1 MKNSFLFFIFF
12 ALTAQIS
19 FANSSNH
26 SNCLKVE
33 KCFYLVVEDSVALEN
48 VFMKVLRDGA
58 ACTLAN
64 TPDFGTRIIVA
75 LDKIKFQSSRGT
87 IKIKRGQIAVFLEN
101 EYYDLPKGSYFEI
114 ALKKNH
120 PLLTKPSEWV
130 EPTKNKVIY
139 ENAEFRVFEERLDPG
154 DTREL
159 HSHAQR
165 VVVRLNQVQL
175 TDPRNAPSGKPG
187 TGIQVA
193 NTVKFAE
200 PVVHVTK
207 NLSKIPLFNI
217 VIEYKIEHK

>member
-1 MKNSFLFFIFF
+1 MR
-12 ALTAQIS
+12 
-19 FANSSNH
+19 
-26 SNCLKVE
+26 
-33 KCFYLVVEDSVALEN
+33 
-48 VFMKVLRDGA
+48 VLRYLA
-58 ACTLAN
+58 ACAVAN
-64 TPDFGTRIIVA
+64 TPNFVTRIILA
-75 LDKIKFQSSRGT
+75 LDKLKFKSNRGT

-114 ALKKNH
+114 ALKKDH
-120 PLLTKPSEWV
+120 PPLTKPSEWV
-130 EPTKNKVIY
+130 EPTKNQVIY
-139 ENAEFRVFEERLDPG
+139 EDAEFRVFEERLDPG
-154 DTREL
+154 DTRDL

-175 TDPRNAPSGKPG
+175 TDPRNSPNGKPG

-217 VIEYKIEHK
+217 VIEYKIEH

>member
-1 MKNSFLFFIFF
+1 MKFYFLFFIV
-12 ALTAQIS
+12 LTAQIS
-19 FANSSNH
+19 VANSNSISNIY
-26 SNCLKVE
+26 LKNFAIAN
-33 KCFYLVVEDSVALEN
+33 KDSVALDN
-48 VFMKVLRDGA
+48 AYIKVLRDEA

-64 TPDFGTRIIVA
+64 TPNFGTRIIVA
-75 LDKIKFQSSRGT
+75 LDKVKFKSNRGT

-101 EYYDLPKGSYFEI
+101 EFYDLPRGSYFEI
-114 ALKKNH
+114 ALKKDH

-130 EPTKNKVIY
+130 EPLKNKIIY
-139 ENAEFRVFEERLDPG
+139 ENTEFRVFEERLDPG

-175 TDPRNAPSGKPG
+175 TDPRNSPNGKPG

-207 NLSKIPLFNI
+207 NISKIPLFNI
-217 VIEYKIEHK
+217 VIEYKIEY

>member
-1 MKNSFLFFIFF
+1 M
-12 ALTAQIS
+12 LTAQIS
-19 FANSSNH
+19 VANSNSISNIY
-26 SNCLKVE
+26 LKNFAIAN
-33 KCFYLVVEDSVALEN
+33 KDSVALDN
-48 VFMKVLRDGA
+48 AYIKVLRDEA

-64 TPDFGTRIIVA
+64 TPNFGTRIIVA
-75 LDKIKFQSSRGT
+75 LDKVKFKSDRST

-101 EYYDLPKGSYFEI
+101 EFYDLPRGSYFEI
-114 ALKKNH
+114 ALKKDH

-130 EPTKNKVIY
+130 EPLKNKIIY
-139 ENAEFRVFEERLDPG
+139 ENTEFRVFEERLDPG

-175 TDPRNAPSGKPG
+175 TDPRNSPNGKPG

-217 VIEYKIEHK
+217 VIEYKIEH

>member
-1 MKNSFLFFIFF
+1 M
-12 ALTAQIS
+12 LTAQVS
-19 FANSSNH
+19 VANSNSISNIY
-26 SNCLKVE
+26 LKNFAIAN
-33 KCFYLVVEDSVALEN
+33 KDSVALDN
-48 VFMKVLRDGA
+48 AFVRVLRDEA

-64 TPDFGTRIIVA
+64 TPNFGTRIIVA
-75 LDKIKFQSSRGT
+75 LDKVKFKSNRGT

-101 EYYDLPKGSYFEI
+101 EFYDLPRGSYFEI
-114 ALKKNH
+114 ALKKDH

-130 EPTKNKVIY
+130 EPLKNKIIY
-139 ENAEFRVFEERLDPG
+139 ENTEFRVFEERLDPG

-175 TDPRNAPSGKPG
+175 TDPRNSPNGKPG

-207 NLSKIPLFNI
+207 NLSKISLFNI
-217 VIEYKIEHK
+217 VIEYKI